1 MWGSERWATRFARR
15 SSQGSITAETAV
27 VLPALVAVLAAAL
40 WAVTVVEA
48 RLRCVD
54 AARAGARAAARGEP
68 LTDVRL
74 IAARLAPEGA
84 RVTVERGPETTSV
97 TVSADVR
104 PGWHPSL
111 PAVTVHSTSTAAT
124 EPGAEA
130 EKGGDA
136 R

>member
-1 MWGSERWATRFARR
+1 MV
-15 SSQGSITAETAV
+15 TAEIAV
-27 VLPALVAVLAAAL
+27 ALPALVLVLTIGLSAVSM
-40 WAVTVVEA
+40 VTDEV
-48 RLRCVD
+48 RCVD